1 MAPGLFGDIDAE
13 EVSDNPF
20 YVAPDTYLCVL
31 SEANVVT
38 KKDGSEEQ
46 AISIKWVIQD
56 EDSDY
61 YQNNVS
67 EWFNIWPD
75 VTADEITAKQRK
87 DMARLKGRLKSLGL
101 TPEQMNV
108 LLDDDNL
115 DMLVGTEAY
124 VEVVETVDKEDPD
137 KKYTNVRSVRLTEE

>member
-20 YVAPDTYLCVL
+20 YVAPDTYQCVL

-124 VEVVETVDKEDPD
+124 VEVVETTDKEDPD